1 MLNAMLIKKLQ
12 SLLATGAL
20 IGVCLFLLSTS
31 AYSALAE
38 DYRVTNQTEF
48 WALSEKLRPG
58 DNIILGNGIWTDFEI
73 VFEGR
78 GLADAPITLRAETPG
93 EVIITGA

>member
-1 MLNAMLIKKLQ
+1 MKKLQ

-20 IGVCLFLLSTS
+20 IGVYLFLLSTS

-38 DYRVTNQTEF
+38 DYRVTNQAEF

-58 DNIILGNGIWTDFEI
+58 DNIILGNGIWTDFVRI
-73 VFEGR
+73 VHRLFGDFSWISA
-78 GLADAPITLRAETPG
+78 GVGGDF
-93 EVIITGA
+93 